1 MGLGDRDSSVA
12 ATLAIKGPPVLIGR
26 PTAAGS
32 LAAVRTL
39 GRAGVPVFVCGER
52 GLSAARLSRFAHS
65 YWTFDSTT
73 SEADFLAGLRFWA
86 AQASGHVLL
95 PASDE
100 TAWLFAK
107 HAEELGRHYTVYA
120 PHLDTVETILDKQRL
135 WQACKAIGVATLP
148 SWFPES
154 LADVA
159 VLASQVDFPVL
170 IKPRQHLFR
179 SRREKGTV
187 VGSAKDLESAFEAF
201 VRRERGGEK
210 DPAGTKQP
218 LPIIQTFV
226 ETAVENVLSLTGF
239 IDRSGTRTIV
249 NATRKILQ
257 RSRPAGVGLAF
268 ESIAVPEGL
277 GEEALR
283 LCRHIGA
290 FGVFEIEFVW
300 HDGAWRLID
309 FNPRFYQEMRL
320 DIARGVP
327 LPLLAY
333 LDACGDLAG
342 LDAVLAATRAEAT
355 SPLGFSDMFTTT
367 LMMAL
372 RMCINFPAS
381 RAAIAWH
388 WRHRGALVDATFDR
402 RDPLPF
408 FGHVLC
414 ELQLGFEQLPRL
426 IFEARLPRAPEQTR
440 LVDELAE

>member
-1 MGLGDRDSSVA
+1 MSA
-12 ATLAIKGPPVLIGR
+12 TTLARKGPPILVAC
-26 PTAAGS
+26 PTTAGT

-39 GRAGVPVFVCGER
+39 GQAGVPVFVCGER

-65 YWTFDSTT
+65 YWTFESTA
-73 SEADFLAGLRFWA
+73 SEADFLAGLRSWTA
-86 AQASGHVLL
+86 HASGHVLL

-107 HAEELGRHYTVYA
+107 HGEELERHYTVYA
-120 PHLDTVETILDKQRL
+120 PRIDAIETILDKQRL

-159 VLASQVDFPVL
+159 TLAFQVAFPVL

-179 SRREKGTV
+179 SGREKGTV
-187 VGSAKDLESAFEAF
+187 VWSAKDLESAFEAF
-201 VRRERGGEK
+201 VWRERGGEK
-210 DPAGTKQP
+210 DSASTKQP

-226 ETAVENVLSLTGF
+226 ETAVENVLSLAGF

-268 ESIAVPEGL
+268 ESIAVPAGL

-283 LCRHIGA
+283 LCRHIGT

-320 DIARGVP
+320 DIERGVP

-342 LDAVLAATRAEAT
+342 LDAVLAAARTGT
-355 SPLGFSDMFTTT
+355 KSTLGFSDMFTTT

-372 RMCINFPAS
+372 RMCTNFAAT
-381 RAAIAWH
+381 RAPIAWH
-388 WRHRGALVDATFDR
+388 WRHRGALVDATFDW

-408 FGHVLC
+408 LGHAIC
-414 ELQLGFEQLPRL
+414 ELRLGLEQLPRL
-426 IFEARLPRAPEQTR
+426 IFEARLPRAPEQR
-440 LVDELAE
+440 LMDELVE